1 MNLKMNE
8 GIDLHINKFNKCTA
22 YILSVKV
29 NIDEEVETTILW
41 KESVYYGWDVNYWSG
56 NKNY

>member
-8 GIDLHINKFNKCTA
+8 GIDLHINKFNKCIT
-22 YILSVKV
+22 YLLSVKV

-41 KESVYYGWDVNYWSG
+41 KENVYYG
-56 NKNY
+56 

>member
-41 KESVYYGWDVNYWSG
+41 KENVYYG
-56 NKNY
+56 